1 MMRKGNNL
9 SDTHNDN
16 DKEKESYLDLHLLGK
31 VVTYAL
37 VVLIVLGLA
46 FLAGIVFWILRHIFG
61 I

>member
-1 MMRKGNNL
+1 MRNGNNI
-9 SDTHNDN
+9 SNTHTDN
-16 DKEKESYLDLHLLGK
+16 EKEKESYLDLHLLGK